1 MDEPLGGYTIRG
13 TPVAFRTK
21 ECFPAESRDLFWEMD
36 KVASGINGALEPLNF
51 DSDGDGLIS
60 DPSAMPSVVAT
71 PGFCGARATRRFG
84 DGLLRM
90 VSDFPT
96 A

>member
-51 DSDGDGLIS
+51 DSDGDGSIS
-60 DPSAMPSVVAT
+60 DTERDAIRGRNT
-71 PGFCGARATRRFG
+71 WI
-84 DGLLRM
+84 
-90 VSDFPT
+90 
-96 A
+96 